1 MVTNITILFF
11 IMFLFKQTTVVA
23 TQNIFGSIGYLNLKD
38 QKITHAELENL
49 NYNLYCDITTNLNR
63 NTYIAKPFSLP
74 APNKSYMR
82 NAEVAQLLYNISE
95 LLEIKGEISFK
106 IRAYARAAR
115 AIEGLTE
122 DIEKLAAE
130 KRLKE
135 IEGVGESI
143 AEKIEEYLSEGRL
156 EFYEELKNQV
166 PGELHELLKI
176 PGIGPKTLQFL
187 HKELGIKSVEEL
199 EKAAREHRLRRLSH
213 FGETKEENIIKAI
226 ERYRQRS
233 TRIPLGT
240 ALPLA
245 KEMVEALRK
254 FEFIENIEPAG
265 SLRRRKETIGD
276 IDILATSKDA
286 KAAIEAFVRLPQV
299 RDVIG
304 KGSTKATV
312 VTRDAIQADL
322 RIVEE
327 KSFGTSLQYFTGSK
341 EHNIKL
347 RAIAQQQGLKLSEYD
362 LEEVTT
368 GKKLHY
374 KTDDDVYRR
383 LGLSPIPPEIRE
395 DTGEIEAALEGKL
408 PELVESKDIKGD
420 FHVHTN
426 WSEGHNTL
434 AEMAEAAKALGYEY
448 IVITDHSTA
457 VGLTRGMNEERVLE
471 QIDEIGKLNGKLS
484 DLHFHVFSGVEV
496 DIRADAKLDLPSSI
510 LKKLDVVVAALHT
523 AQGQKRREITGRLI
537 KAMENENVD
546 IIAHPTGRIIGE
558 REAYDVDIEAVL
570 DAAASTNTALEIN
583 AYPNRLDL
591 GDVNVRKAKNKGIKL
606 AIGTDSHNAGHL
618 GLMEFGV
625 NVARRGWLEK
635 EDVMNTRRANDV
647 KFKD

>member
-1 MVTNITILFF
+1 
-11 IMFLFKQTTVVA
+11 
-23 TQNIFGSIGYLNLKD
+23 
-38 QKITHAELENL
+38 
-49 NYNLYCDITTNLNR
+49 
-63 NTYIAKPFSLP
+63 
-74 APNKSYMR
+74 MR

-106 IRAYARAAR
+106 IRAYAKAAR

-122 DIEKLAAE
+122 DIEKIAAE
-130 KRLKE
+130 ERLKE
-135 IEGVGESI
+135 IPGVGESI
-143 AEKIEEYLSEGRL
+143 AEKIGEYLSEGKL
-156 EFYEELKNQV
+156 EFYEELKKQV

-187 HKELGIKSVEEL
+187 HRELGIKNVEEL
-199 EKAAREHRLRRLSH
+199 EKAAREHRLRRLAH

-240 ALPLA
+240 ALPLV
-245 KEMVEALRK
+245 KEIVEALRK

-265 SLRRRKETIGD
+265 SLRRRKETVGD

-286 KAAIEAFVRLPQV
+286 EAAIEAFVRLPQV
-299 RDVIG
+299 REVIG
-304 KGSTKATV
+304 KGSTKATI

-347 RAIAQQQGLKLSEYD
+347 RGIAQQQGLKLSEYD
-362 LEEVTT
+362 LEEVST

-374 KTDDDVYRR
+374 KTDDEVYRR

-408 PELVESKDIKGD
+408 PEIVELKDIKGD

-426 WSEGHNTL
+426 YSEGQNTL

-448 IVITDHSTA
+448 IAITDHSKA
-457 VGLTRGMNEERVLE
+457 VGLTRGMNEERVFE
-471 QIDEIGKLNGKLS
+471 QIKEIEKLNDKLS
-484 DLHFHVFSGVEV
+484 DFHVFSGVEV
-496 DIRADAKLDLPSSI
+496 DIRADATLDFPDNI
-510 LKKLDVVVAALHT
+510 LEKLDVVVAALHT
-523 AQGQKRREITGRLI
+523 AQRQTRREITGRLI
-537 KAMENENVD
+537 TAMENENVD

-558 REAYDVDIEAVL
+558 RDAYDVDIEALL

-583 AYPNRLDL
+583 AYPSRLDL
-591 GDVNVRKAKNKGIKL
+591 SDINARKAKNKRIKL
-606 AIGTDSHNAGHL
+606 AIGTDAHNSGHL

-625 NVARRGWLEK
+625 NVARRGWLER
-635 EDVMNTRRANDV
+635 EDVMNTRKAKDV
-647 KFKD
+647 RFKD